1 MIGFDASTNQ
11 ALRTSTWAFSDLIND
26 LGTFVRVH
34 SQLASCYTA
43 SEHYISILTKA
54 CTHIFFR
61 RVQHPHII
69 IATTMA
75 NANVEYRQLGKSG
88 LRVSVP
94 IMGCMS
100 FGSEEQWGPWILN
113 EDASLQI
120 LKAAWDQGIN
130 TFDTANVYSNGESE
144 RILGTFIKKYN
155 IPRSQVVLATKVFSL
170 VSEDPGVHTYLIPDL
185 SKQRRYVNQG
195 GLSRTAIFNAVEGCL
210 ERLGTST
217 MKALH
222 DIVQSGKAR
231 YIGASSMR
239 CWQFALLNEVAEKHG
254 WTKFVSMQEEYSLL
268 YREGEREMHAYC
280 KYHGIGLIP
289 WSPLAA
295 GALARLPGVSTTRT
309 KALEQTPFKMV
320 YTDADTAIV
329 NRVNELAQKRGWK
342 MSQVALAWSQSKV
355 TSPIVGANSVSR
367 VQESIIKEFT
377 LTPEEISY
385 LEEPYVAKAL
395 RI

>member
-1 MIGFDASTNQ
+1 
-11 ALRTSTWAFSDLIND
+11 
-26 LGTFVRVH
+26 
-34 SQLASCYTA
+34 
-43 SEHYISILTKA
+43 
-54 CTHIFFR
+54 
-61 RVQHPHII
+61 
-69 IATTMA
+69 MA
-75 NANVEYRQLGKSG
+75 NSNVEYRQLGKSG

-100 FGSEEQWGPWILN
+100 FGSEEQWGVRKTLAYYLKKLFLLSPPLQPWILN
-113 EDASLQI
+113 EDASLEI

-144 RILGTFIKKYN
+144 RVLGTFIKKYN

-210 ERLGTST
+210 ERLGTSYIDLLQIHRFDPEVPPEET

-254 WTKFVSMQEEYSLL
+254 WTKFVSMQDEHSLL

-295 GALARLPGVSTTRT
+295 GALARLPGARTTRS

-320 YTDADTAIV
+320 YSDADTAIV
-329 NRVNELAQKRGWK
+329 NRVNELAQKKGWK
-342 MSQVALAWSQSKV
+342 MSQVALAWSQAKV

-367 VQESIIKEFT
+367 VQESVIREFT

-385 LEEPYVAKAL
+385 LEEPYVAKAV
-395 RI
+395 RV